1 MQDAFNLFGQIGIK
15 GGDPSLGCSLVMS
28 HNEFLGGVALDYDI
42 NGENLS
48 WRVALGW
55 AAEATVL
62 HGEL

>member
-1 MQDAFNLFGQIGIK
+1 M
-15 GGDPSLGCSLVMS
+15 GCSLVMS

-42 NGENLS
+42 NGETLD

-55 AAEATVL
+55 VTDGAVL